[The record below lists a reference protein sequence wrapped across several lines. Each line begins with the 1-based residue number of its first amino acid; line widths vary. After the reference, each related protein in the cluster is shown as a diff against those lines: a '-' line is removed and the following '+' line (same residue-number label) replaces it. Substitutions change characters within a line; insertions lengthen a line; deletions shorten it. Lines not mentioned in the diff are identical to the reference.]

1 MGNNT
6 LRCTI
11 RITIGLALV
20 WSLMGCA
27 GPLDG
32 LYDESQTYY
41 TAHNMWLLNF
51 PAATYLYDDPGWI
64 PAINYKQG
72 DLLPAG
78 TPIRSVQYISRAN
91 RTTTRSGLRLITNE
105 DLKLQILLDRHQVK
119 AGLTIED
126 LFLKTLTL
134 EPLSEMTA
142 ACTQEEID
150 LIRSGVL
157 DVGMS
162 KPAVLL
168 SWGYPPIHKTPT
180 LEQQTWTYWTSR
192 FNTVE
197 ISFDA
202 EDRIIEIVQ

>member
-1 MGNNT
+1 M
-6 LRCTI
+6 RV
-11 RITIGLALV
+11 ITEQ
-20 WSLMGCA
+20 M
-27 GPLDG
+27 
-32 LYDESQTYY
+32 
-41 TAHNMWLLNF
+41 
-51 PAATYLYDDPGWI
+51 
-64 PAINYKQG
+64 
-72 DLLPAG
+72 
-78 TPIRSVQYISRAN
+78 
-91 RTTTRSGLRLITNE
+91 
-105 DLKLQILLDRHQVK
+105 
-119 AGLTIED
+119 
-126 LFLKTLTL
+126 
-134 EPLSEMTA
+134 LSEMTA